1 MQIVTRYVLGVFS
14 YLVGPKI
21 APPGALWPC
30 FRAWSA
36 KKHAYQVRFWGV
48 FVPGACRAYNSNFI
62 SGSICEVWENSRYMQ
77 IVTRYVLGVFS
88 CLVGPKIASPGA
100 LWPCFRAWAGLKR
113 THQGQFSGVF
123 APGVCRRPN

>member
-62 SGSICEVWENSRYMQ
+62 SGSICDVWEISRYMQ
-77 IVTRYVLGVFS
+77 IVTRRTLALFS
-88 CLVGPKIASPGA
+88 CLVSQKTCLPGTF
-100 LWPCFRAWAGLKR
+100 LGCFRTWCL
-113 THQGQFSGVF
+113 QSV
-123 APGVCRRPN
+123 